1 MKNNKLKIIAFILVL
16 IVLIL
21 LIILFVIKVTNYS
34 IKDSEYNNVNDNKAY
49 IEHRDK
55 NHKTV
60 DKLKTVQAKDDNI
73 EQINT
78 YLKNVH
84 FNGSITVL
92 KDGKLMLDKGY
103 GYQNISSKK
112 KSNANT
118 MYLIGSAQKF
128 TTGLILKHL
137 ELSNKININDPVT
150 KYLPWFKTNKTITLK
165 DLMLH
170 RSGLYKFSANPN
182 TKSLDGAVHDIQR
195 RGINSKYYHKHL
207 YNDANYLVLA
217 QVIEAVTH
225 HSYVENYYKF
235 LAEPYHLEHS
245 AFFNEKPYKK
255 NMATG
260 YKVKNEK
267 LKTMKP
273 NSLDQYYGAGNLF
286 MSTHDMARLV
296 NDLQQNNIFNQAVT
310 TSLLQEIGST
320 KYPESYRYGFYSTPQ
335 VNRINGVFFGQIFTV
350 YFNEDYI
357 IVLATNKVDY
367 SKVSNES
374 IISHIYYQLLGQNI
388 YETK

>member
-273 NSLDQYYGAGNLF
+273 NTLDQYYGAGNLF

-296 NDLQQNNIFNQAVT
+296 NDLQENNIFNQAVT

>member
-16 IVLIL
+16 IVLIP
-21 LIILFVIKVTNYS
+21 LIIVFVIKVTKYS

-273 NSLDQYYGAGNLF
+273 NTLDQYYGAGNLF

>member
-21 LIILFVIKVTNYS
+21 LIILFVIKITNYS

-273 NSLDQYYGAGNLF
+273 NTLDQYYGAGNLF

>member
-21 LIILFVIKVTNYS
+21 LITLFVIKVTNYS

-225 HSYVENYYKF
+225 HSYVENYYKL

-260 YKVKNEK
+260 YKVKNNK
-267 LKTMKP
+267 LKTMNP
-273 NSLDQYYGAGNLF
+273 NVLDQYYGTGNLF

>member
-21 LIILFVIKVTNYS
+21 LIIVFVIKVTKYS

-273 NSLDQYYGAGNLF
+273 NTLDQYYGAGNLF

-310 TSLLQEIGST
+310 TCLLQEIGST

>member
-255 NMATG
+255 
-260 YKVKNEK
+260 
-267 LKTMKP
+267 
-273 NSLDQYYGAGNLF
+273 
-286 MSTHDMARLV
+286 
-296 NDLQQNNIFNQAVT
+296 
-310 TSLLQEIGST
+310 
-320 KYPESYRYGFYSTPQ
+320 
-335 VNRINGVFFGQIFTV
+335 
-350 YFNEDYI
+350 
-357 IVLATNKVDY
+357 
-367 SKVSNES
+367 
-374 IISHIYYQLLGQNI
+374 
-388 YETK
+388 

>member
-92 KDGKLMLDKGY
+92 KDEKLMLDKGY

-273 NSLDQYYGAGNLF
+273 NTLDQYYGAGNLF

>member
-1 MKNNKLKIIAFILVL
+1 MIAFILVL
-16 IVLIL
+16 IVIIL

-273 NSLDQYYGAGNLF
+273 NTLDQYYGAGNLF

>member
-21 LIILFVIKVTNYS
+21 LITLFVIKVTNYS

-73 EQINT
+73 EQINA

-137 ELSNKININDPVT
+137 ELSHKININDPVT

-225 HSYVENYYKF
+225 HSYVENYYKL

-260 YKVKNEK
+260 YKVKNNK
-267 LKTMKP
+267 LKTMNP
-273 NSLDQYYGAGNLF
+273 NVLDQYYGAGNLF

>member
-78 YLKNVH
+78 YLNNVH

-273 NSLDQYYGAGNLF
+273 NTLDQYYGAGNLF